1 MIRVER
7 VANAPQVVKLR
18 LARTLL
24 GKPFYSTAAYWVDG
38 LLVDTGCAHTAPQF
52 IATLKGWHVD
62 QLVNTHSHED
72 HIGANARVQELF
84 GCQILAHRDALPIL
98 QDPKLQS
105 LQPYRRLFWGWP
117 KPSHGVPI
125 DEWVETENHRFQVID
140 TPGHSPDH
148 VCLFEPDRGWLFSG
162 DAYIG
167 GQDRALRQGYDIHG
181 IIASL
186 KKLGIPMTEFTVVI
200 GAAGLAIGFALQ
212 GSLANF
218 AAGVILIIFKPFKVG
233 DFVEL
238 AGQKGTVREIQIF
251 NTILNSPDNVRLII
265 PNGQVTGSSI
275 KNYTVNGTRR
285 VDLVVGVSYDDDL
298 KKARQVIEQVLA
310 GDDRI
315 LSEPPVTVA
324 VSELA
329 DSSVNFVVRPWVK
342 TTDYWD
348 VYFNLTEGIKLALDK
363 NGITIPYPQR
373 DIHMKGGVS

>member
-1 MIRVER
+1 MDLDAILQRIYEYL
-7 VANAPQVVKLR
+7 ATYWLQVVAAIVIFVIGRWLAKVISKL
-18 LARTLL
+18 
-24 GKPFYSTAAYWVDG
+24 V
-38 LLVDTGCAHTAPQF
+38 
-52 IATLKGWHVD
+52 
-62 QLVNTHSHED
+62 
-72 HIGANARVQELF
+72 
-84 GCQILAHRDALPIL
+84 
-98 QDPKLQS
+98 
-105 LQPYRRLFWGWP
+105 
-117 KPSHGVPI
+117 
-125 DEWVETENHRFQVID
+125 
-140 TPGHSPDH
+140 
-148 VCLFEPDRGWLFSG
+148 
-162 DAYIG
+162 
-167 GQDRALRQGYDIHG
+167 DRALTKAKVEPTLTNFLKNLCHIALLTFV

-186 KKLGIPMTEFTVVI
+186 KKLGIPMTEFTVVV

-285 VDLVVGVSYDDDL
+285 VDLVVGVSYNDDL
-298 KKARQVIEQVLA
+298 KKARQVIEQVLTS
-310 GDDRI
+310 DDRI

-348 VYFNLTEGIKLALDK
+348 VYFNITEGIKNALDK